1 MRRETFTTPELV
13 TTRRYILG
21 PPDEGRPG
29 PSDDND
35 DGDDDD
41 PVLICEG
48 VRVEIGQVV
57 PEVVRLQSTTS
68 VSGKP
73 EKQQSYVLFS
83 GKNSKSSDLIFVMPR
98 ADEV

>member
-1 MRRETFTTPELV
+1 MEIGQLA
-13 TTRRYILG
+13 
-21 PPDEGRPG
+21 PDG
-29 PSDDND
+29 DDD
-35 DGDDDD
+35 CDDDD

-73 EKQQSYVLFS
+73 EKQQSYYSQEKIV
-83 GKNSKSSDLIFVMPR
+83 KVQI
-98 ADEV
+98 